1 MKTNEEIVDEF
12 RKQFP
17 PFKGVGARF
26 PMFAETPVYTH
37 VIQFIERALEAKDKE
52 CEERVREERERLVK
66 WAQDNA
72 KQISDS
78 YPFDSKY
85 DHGDFIS
92 TDDLM
97 EWLTPTKTDKR
108 EQL

>member
-52 CEERVREERERLVK
+52 CEERVMLEIACLSESLLPQIEMLTKKTR
-66 WAQDNA
+66 DNELLA
-72 KQISDS
+72 EVEKMIE
-78 YPFDSKY
+78 
-85 DHGDFIS
+85 
-92 TDDLM
+92 TLTAVT
-97 EWLTPTKTDKR
+97 TPTKTDKR